1 MMIEPQITIGISFKN
16 PGNYFNLALKSIFA
30 QTFTD
35 WELILMD
42 DGSSDD
48 SLTIAKSLKDPRVRI
63 YSDGESRGLNI
74 RLNQLV
80 QLAKA
85 PYFFRMDADD
95 VMHPQRLEKQY
106 QALLQH
112 DENTVIGTA
121 AYSIDA
127 DSQVV
132 GLRPICTQQ
141 KLGFAA
147 RHSFIHPTVAAPTE
161 WFRRYPYSEDFIF
174 QRSQDAELWCRTTD
188 YTKFINL
195 SEPLLYYRESGTF
208 SFKNY
213 VGTSL
218 GLLNIIYI
226 HYADRRF
233 SFLYLF
239 LRQLMKLS
247 IASVIECFK
256 ASNFLVAMRYQ
267 TLPSGELQNAI
278 TALSIVK
285 QQPLPL
291 G

>member
-1 MMIEPQITIGISFKN
+1 MSPSISIGISFKN
-16 PGNYFNLALKSIFA
+16 PGNYFTLALQSIFA
-30 QTFTD
+30 QTFID
-35 WELILMD
+35 WELILID

-48 SLTIAKSLKDPRVRI
+48 SLTMAKSLKDSRVRVH
-63 YSDGESRGLNI
+63 SDGESRGLNI

-85 PYFFRMDADD
+85 PYFLRMDADD

-112 DENTVIGTA
+112 DENTVIGAA

-141 KLGFAA
+141 KSGFAA
-147 RHSFIHPTVAAPTE
+147 RHSFIHPTVAASTK
-161 WFRRYPYSEDFIF
+161 WFRRHPYSENFVF
-174 QRSQDAELWCRTTD
+174 QRSQDAELWCRTTNC
-188 YTKFINL
+188 TKFINL
-195 SEPLLYYRESGTF
+195 PEPLLYYRESGTF

-213 VGTSL
+213 LGTSL
-218 GLLNIIYI
+218 GLLHIIHTY
-226 HYADRRF
+226 HADRRF

-239 LRQLMKLS
+239 LRQLVKLA
-247 IASVIECFK
+247 IAAVIDCFK
-256 ASNFLVAMRYQ
+256 ASNLLVATRYQ
-267 TLPSGELQNAI
+267 ALYSSDLKTAI
-278 TALSIVK
+278 TVLSIVK
-285 QQPLPL
+285 QQPLLL

>member
-1 MMIEPQITIGISFKN
+1 MKMTPQISVGISFKN
-16 PGNYFNLALKSIFA
+16 PGNYFNLALQSIFA

-35 WELILMD
+35 WELILID

-48 SLTIAKSLKDPRVRI
+48 SLMVAKSLKDSRVRVH
-63 YSDGESRGLNI
+63 SDGESRGLNI

-85 PYFFRMDADD
+85 PYFLRMDADD
-95 VMHPQRLEKQY
+95 VMHPQRLEQQY

-112 DENTVIGTA
+112 DENTVIGAA

-132 GLRPICTQQ
+132 GLRPICAQQ
-141 KLGFAA
+141 KSGFAA
-147 RHSFIHPTVAAPTE
+147 RHSFIHPTVAASTE
-161 WFRRYPYSEDFIF
+161 WFRRHPYSENFVF
-174 QRSQDAELWCRTTD
+174 QRSQDAELWCRTTN

-195 SEPLLYYRESGTF
+195 PEPLLYYRESGTF

-213 VGTSL
+213 MGTSL
-218 GLLNIIYI
+218 GLLHIIYI
-226 HYADRRF
+226 YQTDRRF

-239 LRQLMKLS
+239 LRQLVKLA
-247 IASVIECFK
+247 IAGVIDCFK
-256 ASNFLVAMRYQ
+256 ASNLLVKMRYQ
-267 TLPSGELQNAI
+267 VLHSGELQNAI
-278 TALSIVK
+278 TALSLVK